1 MEITLAVMAAG
12 IGSRFGGGI
21 KQLEPVGPNGE
32 IIMDYSIHDAIEAG
46 FNKVIFIIRKDL
58 QQDFM
63 DVIGHRI
70 ESFCSQ
76 LGVKV
81 SYAFQE
87 KDDLPEGCVLPADRK
102 KPWGTGQAVLCCR
115 DLIHGPFAVIN
126 ADDYYGKES
135 FRNIY
140 AFLEKYSPDK
150 PNDFCMAGFILK
162 NTLSENGTV
171 TRGLCAVNQE
181 GYLENVMEM
190 PGILKTYNGA
200 SIVTEEGQKPIDP
213 ETHVSMNMWGLTP
226 EFMNT
231 LDREFRQFFREGG
244 DLSKRE
250 YLLPILI
257 GQLLQ
262 RGEIS
267 VKVLETHDTW
277 FGITY
282 KDDLQAVRDAFKRL
296 NREGVYH
303 TPLFGDL
310 L

>member
-1 MEITLAVMAAG
+1 M
-12 IGSRFGGGI
+12 
-21 KQLEPVGPNGE
+21 
-32 IIMDYSIHDAIEAG
+32 
-46 FNKVIFIIRKDL
+46 
-58 QQDFM
+58 
-63 DVIGHRI
+63 
-70 ESFCSQ
+70 
-76 LGVKV
+76 
-81 SYAFQE
+81 
-87 KDDLPEGCVLPADRK
+87 
-102 KPWGTGQAVLCCR
+102 LCCR